1 MATYPDNPWEG
12 FNAIR
17 KQFGDVVRLRLG
29 IYPTV
34 MVSSAEAMREV
45 LLIKGEL
52 FGDRPQFYRHALI
65 FGRNVQNALALCDW
79 TESHKVRRSIAHAAV
94 IPRFGSD
101 CFRRLSSCIDGN
113 VERLLDQIRL
123 PTQAQCQLDKQ
134 QINLLCVEIFIEFLL
149 EKRVDID
156 DPVVKDVAKRYD
168 FIFYDINQMYLSD
181 FIPSFSVFARKYLNF
196 VENNATTLK

>member
-17 KQFGDVVRLRLG
+17 KQFGDVVRLQLG

-34 MVSSAEAMREV
+34 MISSAEAMREV

-65 FGRNVQNALALCDW
+65 FGRNLQNALALCDW
-79 TESHKVRRSIAHAAV
+79 TDSHKVRRSIAHAAV
-94 IPRFGSD
+94 IPRFGSN

-113 VERLLDQIRL
+113 IERLLGQIKR
-123 PTQAQCQLDKQ
+123 PTLNEFQIDKQ
-134 QINLLCVEIFIEFLL
+134 QINLLCIEIFIEFLL
-149 EKRVDID
+149 EKRLDIE
-156 DPVVKDVAKRYD
+156 DPIVKEVAKRYD

-181 FIPSFSVFARKYLNF
+181 FIPSFSVFSQKYLNF
-196 VENNATTLK
+196 VEHNANSLK